1 MFHQFESRSDSRIV
15 AVLGPTN
22 TGKTYLAIERMLG
35 HHSGMIGFPLRLL
48 ARENY
53 DRVVKIK
60 GAAKVALVTGEE
72 KIVPPGAV
80 YFLCTVESMPVDRPV
95 DFLAV
100 DEIQLCADAERGH
113 IFTDRLLHARGRS
126 ETMFMGA
133 ESMRPMV
140 KKLVPKASF
149 EQRPRFSKLTYA
161 GEKKIT
167 RLPPRSAVVAFSATE
182 VYGMAE
188 LLRRQRGGTAVV
200 LGALSPRTRNAQVG
214 MFEAGEVDYLV
225 ATDAIGMG
233 LNLNLDHVAFAKL
246 RKFDGRVP
254 RRLTAP
260 EIGQIAG
267 RAGRHMNDGTFGTT
281 ADAGPLPAELVEVVE
296 SHGFDMLQHVF
307 WRSREL
313 DMSSPVALQK
323 SLQQRPPLAELLRVR
338 DSEDLAALMSL
349 SQDKEVLSLATNPAA
364 MRLLWD
370 VCQVPDFRKILSDHH
385 SRLLSRIYKY
395 LASDRARLPD
405 DWVAAQIQR
414 IDRIDGDIESLVSR
428 IADIR
433 TWTYIAHR
441 GDWLEDA
448 AGWQQKAR
456 AIEDRLSDALHDRLT
471 QRFVDKRAMVLARRR
486 EGEEPLAAIV
496 ASGEVVVEGEVLGRL
511 RGFRFD
517 LDETIE
523 PDHARASLA
532 AVRRVLTTEIP
543 QRILRFEQDNDGSF
557 LLDREGALTWRGAPV
572 GRVIRGDT
580 ILSPGVEIAASD
592 YLDGPGR
599 ERLRQ
604 RLIAWLSRHL
614 RAQLKPLFGLST
626 AELSG
631 SARGIAYQTIESLGL
646 VPRHVVARQI
656 ADLSKADRKALAELG
671 LRIGR
676 ESIFIPALLNPKTA
690 NLRAVLWATFAGVE
704 MAALRAPV
712 SAANYEKDD
721 GKTTDSAQ
729 SVDERVEN
737 TSAETPEA
745 DLPIAE
751 AATSNP
757 SVAAASADEAEIS
770 DSGDTSPQAS
780 ENEKPDGQIA
790 LKSPAEVKDAR
801 EEEFGLPPDGLLPRS
816 DKRSGRFFQAIGFRR
831 FGNRSGDAVLLRAD
845 ALERVSNE
853 AHKLAK
859 SGSFAISDEL
869 TTRGRCSAE
878 ALEILLPAIRFQRS
892 RGENGGTVFIRRTR
906 RNDAS
911 DQKPRHSKGSRR
923 DAPDQLSS
931 RTPSSEDQTTE
942 ARADSDAAA
951 GEAAGKAPAPSSP
964 KAKRNKK
971 SRKHKANTG
980 RKKGGKPKWQGDPDS
995 PFAVLRNM
1003 SFGK

>member
-1 MFHQFESRSDSRIV
+1 MFHPLDSRADQRIV

-113 IFTDRLLHARGRS
+113 VFTDRLLHARGRS
-126 ETMFMGA
+126 ETMFLGA
-133 ESMRPMV
+133 ETMRPMV
-140 KKLVPKASF
+140 RKLVPEATF

-246 RKFDGRVP
+246 RKFDGRSP

-307 WRSREL
+307 WRSRNL
-313 DMSSPVALQK
+313 DMSSPLALQK
-323 SLQQRPPLAELLRVR
+323 SLQQRPPLAEMLRVR

-349 SQDKEVLSLATNPAA
+349 SQDKEVLALATNPAA

-395 LASDRARLPD
+395 LASDVARLPD

-414 IDRIDGDIESLVSR
+414 IDRVDGDIESLVSR

-433 TWTYIAHR
+433 TWTYISHR

-471 QRFVDKRAMVLARRR
+471 QRFVDRRAMVLARRK

-532 AVRRVLTTEIP
+532 AVRRVLATEIP

-557 LLDREGALTWRGAPV
+557 LLDREGRLTWRGAPV
-572 GRVIRGDT
+572 GRVVRGDT
-580 ILSPGVEIAASD
+580 VLTPGVEVAASD

-604 RLIAWLSRHL
+604 RLIAWLNRHL
-614 RAQLKPLFGLST
+614 RAQLKPLFGLSA
-626 AELSG
+626 AELNG

-676 ESIFIPALLNPKTA
+676 ESIFLPALLNPKTA
-690 NLRAVLWATFAGVE
+690 ILRAVLWATFAEVE
-704 MAALRAPV
+704 MSELLAP
-712 SAANYEKDD
+712 A
-721 GKTTDSAQ
+721 T
-729 SVDERVEN
+729 
-737 TSAETPEA
+737 
-745 DLPIAE
+745 AE
-751 AATSNP
+751 AEPIQEVSEDKPVEESLGNLP
-757 SVAAASADEAEIS
+757 VEDGVAAEAEQPVE
-770 DSGDTSPQAS
+770 DSSP
-780 ENEKPDGQIA
+780 ENA
-790 LKSPAEVKDAR
+790 VSPEPLAAVEGVKAEEVKEVKDAR
-801 EEEFGLPPDGLLPRS
+801 EEAFALPADGLLPRS
-816 DKRSGRFFQAIGFRR
+816 DRRSGRFFQAIGFRR
-831 FGNRSGDAVLLRAD
+831 FGNRSGEAVLLRAD

-859 SGSFAISDEL
+859 EGAFAISEEL
-869 TTRGRCSAE
+869 TKRGRCSAA

-892 RGENGGTVFIRRTR
+892 KGEDGGTVFVRRPR
-906 RNDAS
+906 KSEAS
-911 DQKPRHSKGSRR
+911 EQKPRRRKSQR
-923 DAPDQLSS
+923 DAAKAQAENG
-931 RTPSSEDQTTE
+931 TQGSEDLPKE
-942 ARADSDAAA
+942 AGTASQDAAA
-951 GEAAGKAPAPSSP
+951 PVSDEAPSP
-964 KAKRNKK
+964 AKAKRN
-971 SRKHKANTG
+971 RKPKRQKPKAG
-980 RKKGGKPKWQGDPDS
+980 AKKGGKPKWQGDPDS
-995 PFAVLRNM
+995 PFAVLRNI